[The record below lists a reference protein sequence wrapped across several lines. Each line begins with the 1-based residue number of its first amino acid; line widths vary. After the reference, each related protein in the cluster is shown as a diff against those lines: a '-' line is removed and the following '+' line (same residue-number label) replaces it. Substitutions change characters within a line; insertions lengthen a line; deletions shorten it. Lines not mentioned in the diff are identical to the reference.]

1 MVFTLSKISYKATV
15 SRSIKNLTKDK
26 RIYGKLISLKNFNES
41 LKVERYTK
49 AAHN

>member
-15 SRSIKNLTKDK
+15 SRSIKNVTKDK
-26 RIYGKLISLKNFNES
+26 RIYVKLISLKNFNES